1 MLNEW
6 FLISSFLVPFVTTN
20 LEALDSGSKSGKRSH
35 SGVSSSSNL
44 SSKSGV
50 VKVCGTQSRPISVSS
65 TEDDVNGCISLDC
78 DQEDFLPSWPGNFFF
93 FFFLFLHSYFICCRA
108 HCKKNRIF

>member
-6 FLISSFLVPFVTTN
+6 FLIFFFLVPFVTTN

-93 FFFLFLHSYFICCRA
+93 FFLFLHSYFICCRA